1 MFWAF
6 SCVPGGARTHDP
18 LIKSQLLYQLSYRNV
33 THSVLIP
40 VCGHKNTIN
49 IRLPQQKNHFF
60 SFH

>member
-33 THSVLIP
+33 THSSFNPCL
-40 VCGHKNTIN
+40 
-49 IRLPQQKNHFF
+49 RAQKYH
-60 SFH
+60 